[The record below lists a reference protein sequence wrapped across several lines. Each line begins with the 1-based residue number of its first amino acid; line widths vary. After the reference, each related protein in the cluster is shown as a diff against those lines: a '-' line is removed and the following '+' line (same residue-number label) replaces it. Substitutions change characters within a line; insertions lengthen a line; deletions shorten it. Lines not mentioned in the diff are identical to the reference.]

1 MDIDTTSPFI
11 RNGSTTD
18 SIGFVRGT
26 KEMRNCQNGHRGL
39 TRFKIAAGSQFGGE
53 LSNRKK
59 VTVIHLARSSV
70 EMRVRDESGRECNNE
85 GADSK
90 SVWSVTVQNPV
101 DELDTDSWPR
111 WASPGSNCMA

>member
-11 RNGSTTD
+11 RICSGDKGNEKQPKQPPGTNAIQDCCRQS
-18 SIGFVRGT
+18 VRRRT
-26 KEMRNCQNGHRGL
+26 PKY
-39 TRFKIAAGSQFGGE
+39 
-53 LSNRKK
+53 KK
-59 VTVIHLARSSV
+59 VTVIHPARSSV
-70 EMRVRDESGRECNNE
+70 EMRVRDESGRECNKE